1 MNVSRELSNDYYHF
15 KANSKDVELQL
26 CISANFV
33 SIVSKISY
41 QNFKKI
47 NTTFFLKK
55 SRVKFF
61 FLLFSISKIFTPLSP
76 REKKFL
82 KNGNTLNSIASV
94 DSTTIWNDCL
104 AIIQQEV
111 DENSFATWF
120 KPIIP
125 LRTDGEILTIQVP
138 SQFFYE
144 WLEDHFVPV
153 LKKAVHQVLGKGG
166 RLEYSVVVD
175 SGNKQS
181 PPVMVN
187 YPNGNGTN
195 KNGNVQPVN
204 GSDVYSP
211 FSFRALNP
219 QTVNSRL
226 NPNYT
231 FDNFIE
237 GDCNR
242 LARSAGLAVSKKPG
256 VTSFNPLMLYGGVG
270 VGKTHLVQAIGNEI
284 KKSLPH
290 KIVLY
295 VDQNDF
301 TSQFL
306 NALQNNKMQD
316 FQNFYLQVDLLIL
329 DDVQFLAG
337 REKTQ
342 EIFFHIF
349 NQLHQSGKQIIMTSD
364 CPPRDLK
371 GFQERLLSRFKWGL
385 TADLQEPDF
394 ETKLAIINKKM
405 QSDGIDIP
413 KDVAEYLA
421 YSVDTNLRDMEGVL
435 NSLLFHATLLKK
447 EIDLELA
454 KEVLKNIVKEIQS
467 DVSVDYIQKTVADYF
482 KVELEAMKGK
492 VKKREIVI
500 PRQTAMYFCKRYTQ
514 LTLALIGE
522 NFGGRDH
529 STVIHALESVEDMMK
544 TDANFKNSIEEL
556 TKKFKSRISA

>member
-1 MNVSRELSNDYYHF
+1 MVID
-15 KANSKDVELQL
+15 
-26 CISANFV
+26 C
-33 SIVSKISY
+33 
-41 QNFKKI
+41 
-47 NTTFFLKK
+47 TTVW
-55 SRVKFF
+55 S
-61 FLLFSISKIFTPLSP
+61 
-76 REKKFL
+76 
-82 KNGNTLNSIASV
+82 
-94 DSTTIWNDCL
+94 DCL
-104 AIIQQEV
+104 EIIRKEV
-111 DENSFATWF
+111 DEQNFNTWF
-120 KPIIP
+120 KPINP
-125 LRTDGEILTIQVP
+125 LKTEEDVLTIQVP

-144 WLEDHFVPV
+144 WLEEHYVPV
-153 LKKAVHQVLGKGG
+153 LKKAIHQVLGPAG

-175 SGNKQS
+175 SGNQKN
-181 PPVMVN
+181 PPLMVN
-187 YPNGNGTN
+187 YPNGNGIKRHQPQTT
-195 KNGNVQPVN
+195 NGN
-204 GSDVYSP
+204 GAMEDYSP
-211 FSFRALNP
+211 FSFKALNP

-226 NPNYT
+226 NPNYS
-231 FDNFIE
+231 FDNFVE

-242 LARSAGLAVSKKPG
+242 LARSAGVAVAKKPG
-256 VTSFNPLMLYGGVG
+256 TTSFNPLMLYGGVG

-284 KKSLPH
+284 KKNLPE

-306 NALQNNKMQD
+306 NALQNHKIQE
-316 FQNFYLQVDLLIL
+316 FQNYYLQVDLLIL

-342 EIFFHIF
+342 EMFFHIF

-394 ETKLAIINKKM
+394 ETKLAIIHNKM
-405 QSDGIDIP
+405 QSDGIEIP
-413 KDVAEYLA
+413 TEVAEYLA

-447 EIDLELA
+447 DIDLELA

-482 KVELEAMKGK
+482 KVSLEQMKSK

-500 PRQTAMYFCKRYTQ
+500 PRQVAMYFCKRYTQ

-544 TDANFKNSIEEL
+544 TDVNFKNSVDDL
-556 TKKFKSRISA
+556 TKKFKSRMTA

>member
-1 MNVSRELSNDYYHF
+1 ME
-15 KANSKDVELQL
+15 
-26 CISANFV
+26 
-33 SIVSKISY
+33 
-41 QNFKKI
+41 
-47 NTTFFLKK
+47 
-55 SRVKFF
+55 
-61 FLLFSISKIFTPLSP
+61 
-76 REKKFL
+76 
-82 KNGNTLNSIASV
+82 V
-94 DSTTIWNDCL
+94 DCGTVWNDCL
-104 AIIQQEV
+104 DIIHQTV
-111 DENSFATWF
+111 DEQSFNTWF
-120 KPIIP
+120 KPIAP
-125 LRTDGEILTIQVP
+125 LRTEGNVLTIQVP

-144 WLEDHFVPV
+144 WLEEHYVPV
-153 LKKAVHQVLGKGG
+153 LKKAIHQVLGPAG

-175 SGNKQS
+175 SGNLQN
-181 PPVMVN
+181 PPVLVN
-187 YPNGNGTN
+187 YPNGNGS
-195 KNGNVQPVN
+195 KRSAAQVVN
-204 GSDVYSP
+204 ATAHEDYSP
-211 FSFRALNP
+211 FSFKALNP

-231 FDNFIE
+231 FENFVE

-242 LARSAGLAVSKKPG
+242 LARSAGVAVSKKPG

-284 KKSLPH
+284 KRTLPE

-306 NALQNNKMQD
+306 NALQNHKMQE

-394 ETKLAIINKKM
+394 ETKLAIIHNKM

-413 KDVAEYLA
+413 TDVAEYLA

-447 EIDLELA
+447 DIDLELA

-482 KVELEAMKGK
+482 KVELELMKGK

-544 TDANFKNSIEEL
+544 TDANFKNSVDEL
-556 TKKFKSRISA
+556 TKKFKSRITA

>member
-1 MNVSRELSNDYYHF
+1 
-15 KANSKDVELQL
+15 
-26 CISANFV
+26 
-33 SIVSKISY
+33 
-41 QNFKKI
+41 
-47 NTTFFLKK
+47 
-55 SRVKFF
+55 
-61 FLLFSISKIFTPLSP
+61 
-76 REKKFL
+76 
-82 KNGNTLNSIASV
+82 
-94 DSTTIWNDCL
+94 
-104 AIIQQEV
+104 
-111 DENSFATWF
+111 
-120 KPIIP
+120 
-125 LRTDGEILTIQVP
+125 
-138 SQFFYE
+138 
-144 WLEDHFVPV
+144 LEEHYVPV
-153 LKKAVHQVLGKGG
+153 LKKAVHQVLGANG
-166 RLEYSVVVD
+166 RLEYSVIVD
-175 SGNKQS
+175 SGNHNN
-181 PPVMVN
+181 PPVLVN
-187 YPNGNGTN
+187 YPNGNGFKKSN
-195 KNGNVQPVN
+195 AQAVNANGH
-204 GSDVYSP
+204 DEYSP
-211 FSFRALNP
+211 FSFKALNP

-226 NPNYT
+226 NPNYS
-231 FDNFIE
+231 FDNFVE

-242 LARSAGLAVSKKPG
+242 LARSAGVAVAKKPG
-256 VTSFNPLMLYGGVG
+256 TTSFNPLMLYGGVG

-284 KKSLPH
+284 KKNLPS

-306 NALQNNKMQD
+306 NALQNHKMQE

-394 ETKLAIINKKM
+394 ETKLAIIHNKM
-405 QSDGIDIP
+405 QSDGIEIP
-413 KDVAEYLA
+413 TEVAEYLA
-421 YSVDTNLRDMEGVL
+421 FSVDTNLRDMEGVL

-454 KEVLKNIVKEIQS
+454 KEVLKNIVKEIQA
-467 DVSVDYIQKTVADYF
+467 DVSVDFIQKTVGDYF
-482 KVELEAMKGK
+482 KVDLEAMKSK

-544 TDANFKNSIEEL
+544 TDANFNSVEEL

>member
-1 MNVSRELSNDYYHF
+1 ME
-15 KANSKDVELQL
+15 
-26 CISANFV
+26 
-33 SIVSKISY
+33 
-41 QNFKKI
+41 
-47 NTTFFLKK
+47 
-55 SRVKFF
+55 
-61 FLLFSISKIFTPLSP
+61 
-76 REKKFL
+76 
-82 KNGNTLNSIASV
+82 V
-94 DSTTIWNDCL
+94 DSTTAWNDCL
-104 AIIQQEV
+104 EIIRQQV
-111 DENSFATWF
+111 DEQNFNTWF
-120 KPIIP
+120 KPILPI
-125 LRTDGEILTIQVP
+125 RNDGAVLTIQVP

-144 WLEDHFVPV
+144 WLEEHYVPV
-153 LKKAVHQVLGKGG
+153 LKKAIHEVLGNAG
-166 RLEYSVVVD
+166 RLEYSVIVD
-175 SGNKQS
+175 SGNQRN
-181 PPVMVN
+181 PPLMVN
-187 YPNGNGTN
+187 YPNGNGLKRNNLQQVTHN
-195 KNGNVQPVN
+195 HTE
-204 GSDVYSP
+204 DYSP
-211 FSFRALNP
+211 FSFKALNP
-219 QTVNSRL
+219 LTVNSRL
-226 NPNYT
+226 NAMYT
-231 FDNFIE
+231 FDNFVE

-242 LARSAGLAVSKKPG
+242 LARSAGVAVAKKPG

-284 KKSLPH
+284 KKNLPA

-306 NALQNNKMQD
+306 NALQNHKIQE
-316 FQNFYLQVDLLIL
+316 FQNYYLQVDLLIL

-342 EIFFHIF
+342 EMFFHIF

-394 ETKLAIINKKM
+394 ETKLAIIHNKM
-405 QSDGIDIP
+405 ESDGIEIP
-413 KDVAEYLA
+413 TEVAEYLA

-435 NSLLFHATLLKK
+435 NSMIFHATLLKK

-467 DVSVDYIQKTVADYF
+467 DVSVDFIQKTVADYF
-482 KVELEAMKGK
+482 KVDIELLKAK

-500 PRQTAMYFCKRYTQ
+500 PRQLAMYFCKRYTQ

-544 TDANFKNSIEEL
+544 TDPNFKNSVEEL
-556 TKKFKSRISA
+556 SKKLKLRMAS

>member
-1 MNVSRELSNDYYHF
+1 MEVDITTSVWTDCLEIIKQHVD
-15 KANSKDVELQL
+15 E
-26 CISANFV
+26 
-33 SIVSKISY
+33 
-41 QNFKKI
+41 QNF
-47 NTTFFLKK
+47 N
-55 SRVKFF
+55 
-61 FLLFSISKIFTPLSP
+61 
-76 REKKFL
+76 
-82 KNGNTLNSIASV
+82 
-94 DSTTIWNDCL
+94 
-104 AIIQQEV
+104 
-111 DENSFATWF
+111 TWF
-120 KPIIP
+120 KPIEP
-125 LRTDGEILTIQVP
+125 VRTEGDVLTIQVP

-144 WLEDHFVPV
+144 WLEENYVPV
-153 LKKAVHQVLGKGG
+153 LKKAVRQVLGEGG

-175 SGNKQS
+175 SGNLQN
-181 PPVMVN
+181 PPVLVN
-187 YPNGNGTN
+187 YPNGSGVK
-195 KNGNVQPVN
+195 KNQPTQEN
-204 GSDVYSP
+204 TRGEYSP
-211 FSFRALNP
+211 FAYKALDP
-219 QTVNSRL
+219 RTVNSRL
-226 NPNYT
+226 NPNYS
-231 FDNFIE
+231 FDNFVE

-242 LARSAGLAVSKKPG
+242 LARSAGVAVAKKPG
-256 VTSFNPLMLYGGVG
+256 TTSFNPLMLYGGVG

-284 KKSLPH
+284 KKNMPE
-290 KIVLY
+290 KVVLY

-301 TSQFL
+301 TNQFL
-306 NALQNNKMQD
+306 NALQNLKMQE

-342 EIFFHIF
+342 EIFFNIF

-405 QSDGIDIP
+405 QSDGIEIP
-413 KDVAEYLA
+413 TDVAEYLA

-435 NSLLFHATLLKK
+435 NSLLFHATLLKRN
-447 EIDLELA
+447 IDLDLA
-454 KEVLKNIVKEIQS
+454 KEVLKNIIKEIQS

-482 KVELEAMKGK
+482 KVELEQMKGK

-544 TDANFKNSIEEL
+544 TDPNFKNSIDEL
-556 TKKFKSRISA
+556 TKKFKSRMSA

>member
-1 MNVSRELSNDYYHF
+1 MEVN
-15 KANSKDVELQL
+15 A
-26 CISANFV
+26 
-33 SIVSKISY
+33 
-41 QNFKKI
+41 
-47 NTTFFLKK
+47 TT
-55 SRVKFF
+55 
-61 FLLFSISKIFTPLSP
+61 
-76 REKKFL
+76 
-82 KNGNTLNSIASV
+82 A
-94 DSTTIWNDCL
+94 WNDCL
-104 AIIQQEV
+104 QLIRQSV
-111 DENSFATWF
+111 DEQNYNTWF
-120 KPIIP
+120 KPIEPI
-125 LRTDGEILTIQVP
+125 RIENDALTIQVP

-144 WLEDHFVPV
+144 WLEEHYVPV
-153 LKKAVHQVLGKGG
+153 LKQAIHSVIGKNA

-175 SGNKQS
+175 SGNQRN
-181 PPVMVN
+181 PPLLVN
-187 YPNGNGTN
+187 YPNGAGIKRSNAQQQ
-195 KNGNVQPVN
+195 NGNGN
-204 GSDVYSP
+204 IEEYSP
-211 FSFRALNP
+211 FSFKALNP

-231 FDNFIE
+231 FENFVE

-242 LARSAGLAVSKKPG
+242 LARSAGIAVSKKPG
-256 VTSFNPLMLYGGVG
+256 TTSFNPLMLYGGVG

-284 KKSLPH
+284 KKNLPS

-301 TSQFL
+301 TTQFL
-306 NALQNNKMQD
+306 NALQNHKMQE

-394 ETKLAIINKKM
+394 ETKLAIIHNKM
-405 QSDGIDIP
+405 ESDGIEIP
-413 KDVAEYLA
+413 SEVAEYLA

-435 NSLLFHATLLKK
+435 NSLIFHATLLKK
-447 EIDLELA
+447 KIDLDLA
-454 KEVLKNIVKEIQS
+454 KEVLRNIVKEIQA
-467 DVSVDYIQKTVADYF
+467 DVSVDFIQKMVAEYF
-482 KVELEAMKGK
+482 KGDIESLKAK

-500 PRQTAMYFCKRYTQ
+500 PRQLAMYFCKRYTQ

-544 TDANFKNSIEEL
+544 TDANFKNSVDEL
-556 TKKFKSRISA
+556 SKKLKLRVAS

>member
-1 MNVSRELSNDYYHF
+1 MVID
-15 KANSKDVELQL
+15 
-26 CISANFV
+26 C
-33 SIVSKISY
+33 
-41 QNFKKI
+41 
-47 NTTFFLKK
+47 TTVW
-55 SRVKFF
+55 S
-61 FLLFSISKIFTPLSP
+61 
-76 REKKFL
+76 
-82 KNGNTLNSIASV
+82 
-94 DSTTIWNDCL
+94 DCL
-104 AIIQQEV
+104 EIIRQEV
-111 DENSFATWF
+111 DEQNFNTWF
-120 KPIIP
+120 KPINP
-125 LRTDGEILTIQVP
+125 LKTEEDVLTIQVP

-144 WLEDHFVPV
+144 WLEEHYVPV
-153 LKKAVHQVLGKGG
+153 LKKAVHQVLGPKG

-175 SGNKQS
+175 SGNQKN
-181 PPVMVN
+181 PPVLVN
-187 YPNGNGTN
+187 YPNGNGIRRNQQQTT
-195 KNGNVQPVN
+195 NGN
-204 GSDVYSP
+204 GSLEDYSP
-211 FSFRALNP
+211 FSFKALNP

-231 FDNFIE
+231 FDNFVE

-242 LARSAGLAVSKKPG
+242 LARSAGVAVAKKPG
-256 VTSFNPLMLYGGVG
+256 TTSFNPLMLYGGVG

-284 KKSLPH
+284 KKNLPE

-306 NALQNNKMQD
+306 NALQNHKIQE
-316 FQNFYLQVDLLIL
+316 FQNYYLQVDLLIL

-342 EIFFHIF
+342 EMFFHIF

-394 ETKLAIINKKM
+394 ETKLAIIHNKM
-405 QSDGIDIP
+405 QSDGIEIP
-413 KDVAEYLA
+413 TEVAEYLA

-447 EIDLELA
+447 DIDLELA

-482 KVELEAMKGK
+482 KVSLDQMKSK

-500 PRQTAMYFCKRYTQ
+500 PRQVAMYFCKRYTQ

-544 TDANFKNSIEEL
+544 TDVNFKNSVEDL
-556 TKKFKSRISA
+556 TKKFKSRMTA

>member
-1 MNVSRELSNDYYHF
+1 MEVDSGTVWSDCLEIIKQNVDEQNYNTWFRP
-15 KANSKDVELQL
+15 
-26 CISANFV
+26 
-33 SIVSKISY
+33 IV
-41 QNFKKI
+41 
-47 NTTFFLKK
+47 
-55 SRVKFF
+55 
-61 FLLFSISKIFTPLSP
+61 P
-76 REKKFL
+76 L
-82 KNGNTLNSIASV
+82 KNDADV
-94 DSTTIWNDCL
+94 
-104 AIIQQEV
+104 
-111 DENSFATWF
+111 
-120 KPIIP
+120 
-125 LRTDGEILTIQVP
+125 LTIQVP

-144 WLEDHFVPV
+144 WLEEHYVPV
-153 LKKAVHQVLGKGG
+153 LKKAIDTILGPSG

-175 SGNKQS
+175 SGNQTN
-181 PPVMVN
+181 PPLVVN
-187 YPNGNGTN
+187 YPNGAGT
-195 KNGNVQPVN
+195 KRMGTRQPALA
-204 GSDVYSP
+204 GAGHDDYSP
-211 FSFRALNP
+211 FQLKPLNP
-219 QTVNSRL
+219 LTVNSRL
-226 NPNYT
+226 NPSYS
-231 FDNFIE
+231 FDNFVE

-242 LARSAGLAVSKKPG
+242 LARSAGLAVAKKPG

-270 VGKTHLVQAIGNEI
+270 VGKTHLVQAIGNDI
-284 KKSLPH
+284 KKNLPG
-290 KIVLY
+290 KVVLY

-301 TSQFL
+301 TNQFL
-306 NALQNNKMQD
+306 NALQNHKIQE
-316 FQNFYLQVDLLIL
+316 FQNYYLQVDLLIL

-342 EIFFHIF
+342 EMFFHIF

-394 ETKLAIINKKM
+394 ETKLAIIHNKM
-405 QSDGIDIP
+405 ESDGIEIP
-413 KDVAEYLA
+413 RDVSEYLA

-435 NSLLFHATLLKK
+435 NSLIFHATLLKK
-447 EIDLELA
+447 KIDLDLA

-500 PRQTAMYFCKRYTQ
+500 PRQVAMYFCKRYTQ

-544 TDANFKNSIEEL
+544 TDANFKNSVDEL
-556 TKKFKSRISA
+556 TKKLKMRMSA

>member
-1 MNVSRELSNDYYHF
+1 MVVD
-15 KANSKDVELQL
+15 
-26 CISANFV
+26 C
-33 SIVSKISY
+33 
-41 QNFKKI
+41 
-47 NTTFFLKK
+47 TTVW
-55 SRVKFF
+55 S
-61 FLLFSISKIFTPLSP
+61 
-76 REKKFL
+76 
-82 KNGNTLNSIASV
+82 
-94 DSTTIWNDCL
+94 DCL
-104 AIIQQEV
+104 EVIRQEV
-111 DENSFATWF
+111 DEQNFNTWF
-120 KPIIP
+120 KPISP
-125 LRTDGEILTIQVP
+125 LKSEADVLTIQVP

-144 WLEDHFVPV
+144 WLEEHYVPV
-153 LKKAVHQVLGKGG
+153 LKKAIHHVMGPNG

-175 SGNKQS
+175 SGNHKN
-181 PPVMVN
+181 PPLMVN
-187 YPNGNGTN
+187 YPNGNGT
-195 KNGNVQPVN
+195 KRYPFQATNGAAHE
-204 GSDVYSP
+204 DYSP
-211 FSFRALNP
+211 FSFKALNP

-226 NPNYT
+226 NPSYT
-231 FDNFIE
+231 FDNFVE

-242 LARSAGLAVSKKPG
+242 LARSAGVAVAKKPG

-284 KKSLPH
+284 KRNLPE

-295 VDQNDF
+295 IDQNDF

-306 NALQNNKMQD
+306 NALQNHKIQE
-316 FQNFYLQVDLLIL
+316 FQNYYLQVDLLIL

-342 EIFFHIF
+342 EMFFHIF

-394 ETKLAIINKKM
+394 ETKLAIIHNKM
-405 QSDGIDIP
+405 QSDGIEIP
-413 KDVAEYLA
+413 TEVAEYLA

-447 EIDLELA
+447 DIDLELA
-454 KEVLKNIVKEIQS
+454 KEVLKNIVKEIQA
-467 DVSVDYIQKTVADYF
+467 DVSVDFIQKTVADYF
-482 KVELEAMKGK
+482 KVSLDQMKSK

-500 PRQTAMYFCKRYTQ
+500 PRQVAMYFCKRYTQ

-544 TDANFKNSIEEL
+544 TDANFKNSVDEL
-556 TKKFKSRISA
+556 TKKFKTRMTGSN

>member
-1 MNVSRELSNDYYHF
+1 MEVDCGTVWKDCLELIRESVD
-15 KANSKDVELQL
+15 E
-26 CISANFV
+26 
-33 SIVSKISY
+33 
-41 QNFKKI
+41 QNF
-47 NTTFFLKK
+47 N
-55 SRVKFF
+55 
-61 FLLFSISKIFTPLSP
+61 
-76 REKKFL
+76 
-82 KNGNTLNSIASV
+82 
-94 DSTTIWNDCL
+94 
-104 AIIQQEV
+104 
-111 DENSFATWF
+111 TWF
-120 KPIIP
+120 KPIVP
-125 LRTDGEILTIQVP
+125 LRTEGDVLTIQVP

-144 WLEDHFVPV
+144 WLEEHYVPV
-153 LKKAVHQVLGKGG
+153 LKKAIHGTLGSNS

-175 SGNKQS
+175 SGNHRN
-181 PPVMVN
+181 PPVSVN
-187 YPNGNGTN
+187 YPNGSGFKKSNAQVQL
-195 KNGNVQPVN
+195 NGNGQE
-204 GSDVYSP
+204 DYSP
-211 FSFRALNP
+211 FSFKPLNP

-226 NPNYT
+226 NSNYS
-231 FDNFIE
+231 FDNFVE

-242 LARSAGLAVSKKPG
+242 LARSAGVAVARKPG

-284 KKSLPH
+284 KRSLPD

-301 TSQFL
+301 TNQFL
-306 NALQNNKMQD
+306 NALQNNKMQE

-394 ETKLAIINKKM
+394 ETKLAIIHNKM
-405 QSDGIDIP
+405 ESDGIEIP
-413 KDVAEYLA
+413 TEVAEYLA

-435 NSLLFHATLLKK
+435 NSLIFHATLLKK
-447 EIDLELA
+447 NIDLELA

-467 DVSVDYIQKTVADYF
+467 DVSVDFIQKTVGEYF
-482 KVELEAMKGK
+482 KIDLELMKGK
-492 VKKREIVI
+492 LKKREIVI
-500 PRQTAMYFCKRYTQ
+500 PRQVAMYFCKRYTQ
-514 LTLALIGE
+514 LTLALIGR

-544 TDANFKNSIEEL
+544 TDANFKNSVDEL
-556 TKKFKSRISA
+556 NKKLKMRISGSH